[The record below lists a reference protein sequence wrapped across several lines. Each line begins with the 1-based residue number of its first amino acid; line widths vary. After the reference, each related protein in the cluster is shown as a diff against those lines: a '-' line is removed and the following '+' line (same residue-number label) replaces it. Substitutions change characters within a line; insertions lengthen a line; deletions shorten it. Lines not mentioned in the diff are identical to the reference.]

1 MENFTPIRKKYLLG
15 VDGKKVFIGE
25 FELRNWNG
33 YNEFA
38 ANFSV
43 GEAFNIDDIDD
54 EYMYNYMQDLWDSVD
69 AETKLNWLDD
79 GEITKQEYFEQSTQ
93 YAEYREIVD
102 CSCTDYEITL
112 KDGSTINFATIC
124 CGQCDIREE
133 INFYTAK
140 YNNKEAVLLIL
151 ELWDKYH
158 LEKLDEKAEAEIVEK
173 VNKILDLLK
182 DYERNCY
189 ENIENFLIENV
200 DMEE

>member
-1 MENFTPIRKKYLLG
+1 MEKIIPIRKEYLLG
-15 VDGKKVFIGE
+15 VDGKKIFIGE

-43 GEAFNIDDIDD
+43 GKAFNIDDIDD
-54 EYMYNYMQDLWDSVD
+54 EYMHNYMQDLWDSVD
-69 AETKLNWLDD
+69 AETKLDWLKD
-79 GEITKQEYFEQSTQ
+79 GEISKQEYFEQSTQ
-93 YAEYREIVD
+93 YAEYREFVD

-112 KDGSTINFATIC
+112 KDGRTINFETSC

-133 INFYTAK
+133 INFCTA
-140 YNNKEAVLLIL
+140 NFTNKEAVLLIL
-151 ELWDKYH
+151 EIWDKYH
-158 LEKLDEKAEAEIVEK
+158 LKKLDEKAEAEIIEK
-173 VNKILDLLK
+173 TNKIQELLK

-200 DMEE
+200 KMGE